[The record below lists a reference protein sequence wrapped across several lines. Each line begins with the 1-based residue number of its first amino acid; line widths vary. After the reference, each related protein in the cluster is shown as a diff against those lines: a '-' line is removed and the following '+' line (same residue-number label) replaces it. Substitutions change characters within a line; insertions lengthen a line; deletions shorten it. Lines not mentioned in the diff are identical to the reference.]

1 MHQQEIKQKALS
13 IHNRFQQMLCSK
25 NYSISFRLTNFMK
38 QTAVDVITFSHDW
51 LTLSA
56 ALITVWININF
67 QNLII
72 KTVNAKFTEY

>member
-1 MHQQEIKQKALS
+1 
-13 IHNRFQQMLCSK
+13 
-25 NYSISFRLTNFMK
+25 MK

-72 KTVNAKFTEY
+72 KTANAKFTEYWKSKCSVYGNS